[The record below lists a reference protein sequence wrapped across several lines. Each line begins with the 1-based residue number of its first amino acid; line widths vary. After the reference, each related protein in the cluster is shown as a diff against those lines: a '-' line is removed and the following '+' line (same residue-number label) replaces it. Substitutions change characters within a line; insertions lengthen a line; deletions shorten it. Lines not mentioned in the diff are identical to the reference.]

1 MCELIDTGDI
11 FLTAIGNPH
20 GDIYEQMYDFAV
32 NSKLNK
38 SEVPPYYEK
47 YMKPLIQ
54 GNGDGG
60 VFKLW

>member
-1 MCELIDTGDI
+1 
-11 FLTAIGNPH
+11 
-20 GDIYEQMYDFAV
+20 MYDFAV

-60 VFKLW
+60 VFKL